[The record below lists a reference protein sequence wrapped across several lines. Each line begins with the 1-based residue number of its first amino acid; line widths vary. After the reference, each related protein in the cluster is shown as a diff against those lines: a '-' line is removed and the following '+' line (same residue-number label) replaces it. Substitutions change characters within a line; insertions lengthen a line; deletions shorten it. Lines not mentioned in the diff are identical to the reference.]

1 MASAVNPTS
10 KEALIATFNQP
21 RTAQSSTAESVQ
33 DRFLT
38 LLVTQMRNQDPLNPM
53 ENAQVTTQLA
63 QISTVSGIDKLNK
76 SMEGMSQGLLATQSM
91 QASGLIGHGVLAPGS
106 TLVLENGQAKAGAT
120 LTNPADRV
128 VVAVLNQAGAQVAAL
143 DLGPRPAGT
152 LTFAWDGKTSAGTAA
167 PDGIY
172 TFQVAAAQ
180 GAGKVEVK
188 PLGYGRVQS
197 VTLGDQGLQLNTYGL
212 GALPMSNVAQIL

>member
-1 MASAVNPTS
+1 MTSAVNPTS

-21 RTAQSSTAESVQ
+21 RAAESDAAESVQ

-53 ENAQVTTQLA
+53 DNAEVTTQLA

-76 SMEGMSQGLLATQSM
+76 SMQAMSQGLLAAQSM
-91 QASGLIGHGVLAPGS
+91 QASGLIGRGVLAPGS
-106 TLVLENGQAKAGAT
+106 TLVLANGQAKAGAT
-120 LTNPADRV
+120 LAGPADRV
-128 VVAVLNQAGAQVAAL
+128 VVSVLDRAGAQVAML
-143 DLGPRPAGT
+143 DLGARPAGA
-152 LTFAWDGKTSAGTAA
+152 LTFAWDGKTAAGSAA

-172 TFQVAAAQ
+172 TFQVAAVQ
-180 GAGKVEVK
+180 GNGKVAVE

-212 GALPMSNVAQIL
+212 GALAMSSVRQIL